1 MSVSKEF
8 LMEAAGLT
16 ILVALLFVGV
26 QVFQRAVKLTNLLEE
41 GQEQQISE
49 LEEYEIIKYDGLRID
64 GMTAVNYI
72 KRMTGSYAMVVELE
86 TTEGSFVITKE
97 DYSELKDSTSKKYV
111 SPLAMYDCEVLRD
124 ENRSIAKI
132 KITIERSGD

>member
-49 LEEYEIIKYDGLRID
+49 LEEYEIIKYDGLKID

-86 TTEGSFVITKE
+86 TVEGSFVITKE

-111 SPLAMYDCEVLRD
+111 SPLAMYECEVLRD

>member
-49 LEEYEIIKYDGLRID
+49 LEEYEIIKYDGLKID

-86 TTEGSFVITKE
+86 TVEGSFVITKE

>member
-111 SPLAMYDCEVLRD
+111 SPLAIYDCEVLRD
-124 ENRSIAKI
+124 ENRAIAKI

>member
-8 LMEAAGLT
+8 LMEAVGLT

-64 GMTAVNYI
+64 GMTVVNYI
-72 KRMTGSYAMVVELE
+72 KRVTGSYAMVVELE
-86 TTEGSFVITKE
+86 TTEGSFVIKKE

-124 ENRSIAKI
+124 ENRAISKI
-132 KITIERSGD
+132 KITIERSGN

>member
-111 SPLAMYDCEVLRD
+111 SPLAIYDCEVLRD

>member
-8 LMEAAGLT
+8 LMEAVGLT
-16 ILVALLFVGV
+16 ILVALLLISV
-26 QVFQRAVKLTNLLEE
+26 QMFQRAVKLTNLLEE

-49 LEEYEIIKYDGLRID
+49 LEEYEIIKYDGLKMD
-64 GMTAVNYI
+64 GMTVVNYI

-86 TTEGSFVITKE
+86 TTGGSFIIKKE
-97 DYSELKDSTSKKYV
+97 DYSELKDSTSPKYV
-111 SPLAMYDCEVLRD
+111 SPLAIYNCEVFRD
-124 ENRSIAKI
+124 ENLTISKI